1 MLDLAKDRRV
11 RLTDSMVEEAK
22 AIFIK
27 NKRYQEWTRVERD
40 LAEWLPTATA
50 DYATKGKR
58 RASAVDGGDEDGDD
72 EDDINNDIE
81 AASVRKHPKAT
92 ARKSSSTFGKPGRG
106 GQRDPYAEE
115 GRGGSRGRATR
126 GGDEGPRRPE
136 EGEVSARQER
146 RRRWKEER
154 SEGAGSEQ
162 TQRRSRPGR
171 EPKDR
176 VFYKGSR
183 EKSASA
189 TGGRKSFGGAPKPH
203 AGRRKSPPSS
213 LARNED

>member
-1 MLDLAKDRRV
+1 VKKVLDLAKDRRV

-92 ARKSSSTFGKPGRG
+92 ARKSSSAFSKPGRG

-115 GRGGSRGRATR
+115 GRGG
-126 GGDEGPRRPE
+126 DEGPRRPE
-136 EGEVSARQER
+136 DGEVSARQER

-154 SEGAGSEQ
+154 SGGAGSEQ
-162 TQRRSRPGR
+162 AQRRSRPGR

-213 LARNED
+213 LVRNED